1 MCLLSA
7 HIQTLFLKG
16 LVNGEQVDNTTD
28 AEVNK
33 WVNYIKELKPQL
45 VMIYPI
51 ARETPV
57 IGLEKISQ
65 QKLEEIAQK
74 VRAAGVEAEVYY

>member
-1 MCLLSA
+1 
-7 HIQTLFLKG
+7 
-16 LVNGEQVDNTTD
+16 
-28 AEVNK
+28 
-33 WVNYIKELKPQL
+33 
-45 VMIYPI
+45 MIYPI